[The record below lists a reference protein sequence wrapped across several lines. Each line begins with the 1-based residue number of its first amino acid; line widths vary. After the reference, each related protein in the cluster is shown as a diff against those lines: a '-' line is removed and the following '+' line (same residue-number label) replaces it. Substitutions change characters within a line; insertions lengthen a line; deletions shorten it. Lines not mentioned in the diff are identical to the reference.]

1 MSEISFIIVWIIIG
15 WVIWYLMSKSISWD
29 KLSRTVKVERRDAIK
44 QSKAVS
50 LWHISEQ
57 LAPIM
62 PNFPYHPKDMVF
74 IGKWFDY
81 LILDWLSEWDLRKIV
96 FLEIK
101 TGRSMQNANER
112 KIQQVINTKLVSYE
126 IMRI

>member
-1 MSEISFIIVWIIIG
+1 MNEIGLILLWIFIG
-15 WVIWYLMSKSISWD
+15 WLIGYLITRSIFSD
-29 KLSRTVKVERRDAIK
+29 TLSRTIKVERRDAIK

-50 LWHISEQ
+50 LGHLSEQ
-57 LAPIM
+57 LAPVL
-62 PNFPYHPKDMVF
+62 PNFPYQIKDMVF
-74 IGKWFDY
+74 IGKGFDY
-81 LILDWLSEWDLRKIV
+81 LVLDWLSEGNLRKII

-112 KIQQVINTKLVSYE
+112 LIQQVINTKLVSYE

>member
-1 MSEISFIIVWIIIG
+1 MNEIGLIVVWIVIG
-15 WVIWYLMSKSISWD
+15 GMLWYLMSKNISWES
-29 KLSRTVKVERRDAIK
+29 LSRTVKIERRDAIK

-57 LAPIM
+57 LAPVM
-62 PNFPYHPKDMVF
+62 PNFPYHIKDMVF
-74 IGKWFDY
+74 IGKGFDY
-81 LILDWLSEWDLRKIV
+81 LVLDWLSEGNLRKIV

-101 TGRSMQNANER
+101 SGRSMQNANER

-126 IMRI
+126 IMRT

>member
-1 MSEISFIIVWIIIG
+1 MNEIGLIVVGIIIG
-15 WVIWYLMSKSISWD
+15 GVVWYLMSKSISWD
-29 KLSRTVKVERRDAIK
+29 TLSRTVKIERRDAIK

-57 LAPIM
+57 LAPVM
-62 PNFPYHPKDMVF
+62 PNFPYQIKDMVF
-74 IGKWFDY
+74 IGKGFDY
-81 LILDWLSEWDLRKIV
+81 LILDWLSEGNLRKIV

-101 TGRSMQNANER
+101 SGRSMQNANER

-126 IMRI
+126 VMRI